1 LKKIIALFLLALS
14 LHSHAFFF
22 DPKVETIDQKTNE
35 IIKIPV
41 DVHKVGRPAPTI
53 IYGHNCSG
61 VSESYHTNMMG
72 VRIMKEWG
80 YNVVIPDSHG
90 PRGFGNICSKT
101 SNVPA
106 YNRAFD
112 VISVAAW
119 VKQQPWHEGKI
130 GFIGYSHGATQGEF
144 LSKMPDTGVS
154 AIVSYYPMCQRIRA
168 QNYVPVQIHI
178 GTADT
183 WTPSEKCE
191 PYIGRDNYDV
201 NIYQGATHSFERPVP
216 TRIYEGHRL
225 VYDSV
230 AAGLAE
236 RRTREFFDKNLK

>member
-1 LKKIIALFLLALS
+1 MKHILS
-14 LHSHAFFF
+14 LILLVVSLNSQAFFF
-22 DPKVETIDQKTNE
+22 DPKVETVDRKTNE
-35 IIKIPV
+35 TIKIPI
-41 DVHKVGRPAPTI
+41 DVHKVDKPAPTI

-61 VSESYHTNMMG
+61 VSESYHTNMIW
-72 VRIMKEWG
+72 VRTIKGWG

-90 PRGFGNICSKT
+90 PRGFGNICAKT
-101 SNVPA
+101 SDVPA

-112 VISVAAW
+112 AISVAEW
-119 VKQQPWHEGKI
+119 VKKQPWHEGKI

-144 LSKMPDTGVS
+144 LSKMPDTGIS
-154 AIVSYYPMCQRIRA
+154 AIVSYYPLCQRIRA

-216 TRIYEGHRL
+216 TRMYGKHRL
-225 VYDSV
+225 AYDS
-230 AAGLAE
+230 AAAQQAE
-236 RRTREFFDKNLK
+236 RKTQEFFDKNLK